1 MWGVGGVSLKKEC
14 QIMALITIM
23 AMALLVYALAEE
35 RLREAL
41 AALKQGLPDQLGR
54 MTNRPTLR
62 WIFQL
67 LENIHWQPHDQDPAG
82 MITLTEDQ
90 LRVIS
95 FFPPG
100 VRQYYGATEAT

>member
-1 MWGVGGVSLKKEC
+1 
-14 QIMALITIM
+14 MALITVM

-35 RLREAL
+35 RLRKAL

-54 MTNRPTLR
+54 MMNRPTLR

-67 LENIHWQPHDQDPAG
+67 LENIHWQPHDHDPGG

-100 VRQYYGATEAT
+100 VRKYYGAPEAT

>member
-1 MWGVGGVSLKKEC
+1 
-14 QIMALITIM
+14 MALITIM

-62 WIFQL
+62 WISSFSKTSTGSPINVIL
-67 LENIHWQPHDQDPAG
+67 PA
-82 MITLTEDQ
+82 
-90 LRVIS
+90 
-95 FFPPG
+95 
-100 VRQYYGATEAT
+100 

>member
-1 MWGVGGVSLKKEC
+1 VGGVSLKKEC

-54 MTNRPTLR
+54 MTNPPTLR

-67 LENIHWQPHDQDPAG
+67 LENIHWQPHEHDPGG
-82 MITLTEDQ
+82 MIALTEDQ
-90 LRVIS
+90 LWIIS
-95 FFPPG
+95 FFPPEA
-100 VRQYYGATEAT
+100 RRYYGAPEAT

>member
-1 MWGVGGVSLKKEC
+1 
-14 QIMALITIM
+14 MALITVM

-67 LENIHWQPHDQDPAG
+67 LENIHWQPHESDPAG
-82 MITLTEDQ
+82 MIALTDDQ

-95 FFPPG
+95 FFPPK
-100 VRQYYGATEAT
+100 VRRYYGAPEAA